1 VQPGVYASTAI
12 DRGVPEISRGG
23 SMQLHQLELTYGEGR
38 RTFYYRE
45 QSPGDVG
52 VVRQVFTEQQYNLG
66 AGVHVTALNIHAR
79 KLGALGK
86 TPIILDFGANIGASA
101 VYWAA
106 VYPAARVVAIEPHPA
121 NFHILT
127 LNTEGLAVTAIE
139 AAIACSGGIVN
150 LTDPGAGDWGFRTS
164 SSATNCSFP
173 VAATTPTEV
182 MAPFA
187 TDHSPLICKIDIE
200 GAEADL
206 FTGVNAWANTFPMI
220 VIELHDWMLPG
231 ARSSRSFLTWL
242 TQGDFEVLQ
251 RGENLFCF
259 NLSILA
265 ASIKEAL
272 GARRDVRTS

>member
-1 VQPGVYASTAI
+1 
-12 DRGVPEISRGG
+12 
-23 SMQLHQLELTYGEGR
+23 MQLHQLELTYGEGR

-66 AGVHVTALNIHAR
+66 AGVHVAALNIYAR
-79 KLGALGK
+79 TLGTLGK

-121 NFHILT
+121 NFGILT
-127 LNTEGLAVTAIE
+127 LNTEGLAVTAIQ
-139 AAIACSGGIVN
+139 AAIAGSGGVVN

-164 SSATNCSFP
+164 SSATTGSFP
-173 VAATTPTEV
+173 VAATTPAEV
-182 MAPFA
+182 LAPFA
-187 TDHSPLICKIDIE
+187 TDHAPFICKIDIE
-200 GAEADL
+200 GAEAEL
-206 FTGVNAWANTFPMI
+206 FTGANAWANTFPMI

-242 TQGDFEVLQ
+242 SQGDFEVLQ

-259 NLSILA
+259 NLTILA
-265 ASIKEAL
+265 TSMSEAL
-272 GARRDVRTS
+272 GVMGDARSS